1 MKENLKELQELL
13 IIIDMVNGFVK
24 EGTLANPE
32 YMKIVPKQIEL
43 IKKFIERK
51 QGILFI
57 KDTHTSDS
65 VEFKTFPAH
74 CLEGTEESELIDE
87 LKVYENYGIS
97 IPKNSTSFMF
107 AKGLIGLMNEME
119 NLKTVVGCGVL
130 HDVCVPNG
138 LIPLKNYFNE
148 MNRDVEIIVSKDT
161 IDTYDAPGHSK
172 EEYAHASDLLMKESG
187 IKLVRSLNDIEWR
200 EI

>member
-1 MKENLKELQELL
+1 MKENLKDLQELL

-97 IPKNSTSFMF
+97 IPKNSTASVIS
-107 AKGLIGLMNEME
+107 LIYTILG
-119 NLKTVVGCGVL
+119 KTL
-130 HDVCVPNG
+130 
-138 LIPLKNYFNE
+138 Y
-148 MNRDVEIIVSKDT
+148 
-161 IDTYDAPGHSK
+161 
-172 EEYAHASDLLMKESG
+172 
-187 IKLVRSLNDIEWR
+187 
-200 EI
+200 